1 MWLVCERTWQ
11 NLLYYSHVQF
21 HSSIDHKHPLN
32 TYKQDRVVIHWPKTK
47 TKVNSAFIDQ
57 MTTCFYRSI
66 HVMGYILKW
75 SNHYRYIQVFL
86 NPFIS
91 HRAPVTPCKLTPA
104 PVYTPWL
111 ASLVPVH
118 CLGLWKAPW
127 QVGRP
132 DVWPPPGPVILL
144 FAWCEHEKGRLEEPK
159 VIERIRATTCHV
171 AHSYTLQSPDSYFR
185 FWHRSLQSLTILCSM
200 PAAHC
205 TVLFKSAGK

>member
-1 MWLVCERTWQ
+1 MARTYFVGWRRESEEMWLVCERTWQ

-132 DVWPPPGPVILL
+132 DVWPP
-144 FAWCEHEKGRLEEPK
+144 AWPSDFTLCLMWTWKRQ
-159 VIERIRATTCHV
+159 VRRA
-171 AHSYTLQSPDSYFR
+171 QSNWADSRHDMPCCPQLHLAITR
-185 FWHRSLQSLTILCSM
+185 FI
-200 PAAHC
+200 
-205 TVLFKSAGK
+205 F